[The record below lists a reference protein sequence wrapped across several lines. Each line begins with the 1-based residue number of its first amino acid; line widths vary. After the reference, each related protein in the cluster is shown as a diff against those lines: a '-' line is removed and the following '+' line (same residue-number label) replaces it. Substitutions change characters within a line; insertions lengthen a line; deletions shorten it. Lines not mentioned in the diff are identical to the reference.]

1 MNKNNVID
9 GRMSSSLGRL
19 VFYRNLLSHEYFDI
33 TFDQIFDVMQGIGLV
48 KEFVAKIKEAIK
60 S

>member
-1 MNKNNVID
+1 LNKNNVID